1 MKLGMTKLAAIALSA
16 AMFGGLSATSA
27 SALPYTSAD
36 RNLSSS
42 NLIEDVQ
49 IRRGDRKYRNRGYRN
64 RGYRNRS
71 HSSRRYRAGRRYSH
85 APRNW
90 RRYNSRPSYW
100 RSRGC
105 IIVGPIWFCP

>member
-64 RGYRNRS
+64 RS